1 MLNASFRSARQ
12 LSCWFSQA
20 LKCQL
25 KVMKWCA
32 DVSLC
37 LCCFNK
43 KISFSVALLCC
54 GVSFSLQKN
63 TLWTINCIYLIIFPF
78 ALYLQSLDGKWQLL
92 SKGFF
97 ETGWSL
103 LPSNLASPKIRQR
116 RPEAVLRSFEL
127 FRTGDGLFYFPALP
141 RGVWW
146 LSYLLF
152 SLPNLSLAGILQHLG
167 SAWGSLLLAAHLF

>member
-43 KISFSVALLCC
+43 KTSFSVALLCC
-54 GVSFSLQKN
+54 RVSFSLQK
-63 TLWTINCIYLIIFPF
+63 TPFEILIVFIFFIFPF
-78 ALYLQSLDGKWQLL
+78 GLYLQSLDGKWQIL
-92 SKGFF
+92 SEGSL

-103 LPSNLASPKIRQR
+103 LSSALASPKIRR
-116 RPEAVLRSFEL
+116 RDLRLSWDL
-127 FRTGDGLFYFPALP
+127 LSSPRLGMPQFYFPP
-141 RGVWW
+141 GVWW
-146 LSYLLF
+146 LSYLICF
-152 SLPNLSLAGILQHLG
+152 SHFPNLWSWWLWLAGILLQVEIPAVG
-167 SAWGSLLLAAHLF
+167 VF